1 MAVYMEYM
9 LFVALLLLGKSF
21 GFTDLSNSNN
31 RFNSNL
37 MSNLVEKIG
46 DLERKVIKLERNGK
60 QMMESL
66 RVLIQTNA
74 QFQLT
79 KMDFQNRLKNIEQE
93 CNING
98 YKELDDRIKN
108 VIARLRKLDDVTDN
122 SDEQLKYHAR
132 GKVKL
137 CEKSRITD

>member
-1 MAVYMEYM
+1 MAVFMGYM
-9 LFVALLLLGKSF
+9 LFVALLLLGISF

-79 KMDFQNRLKNIEQE
+79 NMDFQNRLKNIEQE

-98 YKELDDRIKN
+98 YKERDDRIKN
-108 VIARLRKLDDVTDN
+108 VIARLRKHDEVTEN
-122 SDEQLKYHAR
+122 SDEQFKYRAQD
-132 GKVKL
+132 KVKL
-137 CEKSRITD
+137 CEKSRTTD